1 MRVDSRCYGDK
12 LKQRNRKKQKLFNDN
27 STTKPA
33 VRLAP
38 LGARAK
44 FVGTCLLQ
52 DAAEIASAVSVILVH
67 ISVSAMLLLIDVLGT
82 LARVARSSCCKKSNR
97 LFVVFV

>member
-1 MRVDSRCYGDK
+1 MAPLGARAK
-12 LKQRNRKKQKLFNDN
+12 LAPLGARAK
-27 STTKPA
+27 
-33 VRLAP
+33 LAP

-52 DAAEIASAVSVILVH
+52 DAAEIASAVSVILVR

-82 LARVARSSCCKKSNR
+82 LARVARSSCSKKSNR
-97 LFVVFV
+97 LFVVFKYYMLDVFT